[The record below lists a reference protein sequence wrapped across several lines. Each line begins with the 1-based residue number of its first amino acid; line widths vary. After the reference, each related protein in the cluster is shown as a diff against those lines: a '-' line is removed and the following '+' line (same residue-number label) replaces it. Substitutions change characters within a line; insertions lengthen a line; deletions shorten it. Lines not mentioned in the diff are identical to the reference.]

1 LKESSLARAIRDLF
15 VAVQNKRIAHLKLGE
30 FELDVQLP
38 WYHSQLLYGDND
50 PEGVG
55 EYGIE
60 DERDDRWD
68 CVFGRGWRVPKLD
81 PWKTLLFLDPPAVNM
96 EGSMTLEP
104 DHEEPESEE
113 MLRFR
118 EVLTP
123 DVSCVSTSNF
133 GHICYTHSESLD
145 SQTPPLFWTG
155 T

>member
-1 LKESSLARAIRDLF
+1 MF
-15 VAVQNKRIAHLKLGE
+15 VAVKNKRIAHLKLGE

-68 CVFGRGWRVPKLD
+68 FVFGRGWRVPRLD
-81 PWKTLLFLDPPAVNM
+81 PWKTLLFLDPPAVTM
-96 EGSMTLEP
+96 EGSGTLE
-104 DHEEPESEE
+104 HEEPESEE

-133 GHICYTHSESLD
+133 CYILLYSL
-145 SQTPPLFWTG
+145 PGP
-155 T
+155 